1 MNAYDLNDRK
11 FYISL
16 MKKNSEIPGN
26 SGKLFN
32 KLRHKINEQKK
43 YFPKETETKEKE
55 PNRNSGTK
63 EFSRADQE

>member
-1 MNAYDLNDRK
+1 
-11 FYISL
+11 